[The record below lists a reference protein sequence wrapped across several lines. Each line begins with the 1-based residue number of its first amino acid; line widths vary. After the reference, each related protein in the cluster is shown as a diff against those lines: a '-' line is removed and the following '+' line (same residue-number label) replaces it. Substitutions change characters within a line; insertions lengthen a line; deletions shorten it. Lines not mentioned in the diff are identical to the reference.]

1 MKNPS
6 HRYVWW
12 APYQQFEHLNLILN
26 GWREHECVYA
36 DNEVWIKLSKV
47 MQMEKNTCA
56 DCGCELEDED
66 EVLCDDCQDADDDE
80 VYSEE
85 DED

>member
-1 MKNPS
+1 
-6 HRYVWW
+6 
-12 APYQQFEHLNLILN
+12 
-26 GWREHECVYA
+26 
-36 DNEVWIKLSKV
+36 
-47 MQMEKNTCA
+47 MEKNTCA